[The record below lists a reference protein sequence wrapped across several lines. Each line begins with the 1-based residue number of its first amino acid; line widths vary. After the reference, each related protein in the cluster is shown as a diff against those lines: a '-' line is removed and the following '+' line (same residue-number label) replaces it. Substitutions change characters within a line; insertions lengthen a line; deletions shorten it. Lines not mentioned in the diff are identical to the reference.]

1 MLSPSQQQKISFPTR
16 LREEDEE
23 EEEER
28 EKKKKDAPNA
38 GLPGSWVDE
47 EEGNDC
53 KLTSHDY
60 LAT

>member
-1 MLSPSQQQKISFPTR
+1 MLSPSQQQKIRDPTR